1 MIFGKHVN
9 KFYLR
14 YWYLILTGI
23 FALVLVDV
31 VQLEIPSIVGQI
43 VRGLNR
49 YTDSTVEANKLTVE
63 VLKELVFKLPIIAII
78 MFLGRFL
85 WRIAIFN
92 LGVKVESDLRDE
104 MFLHS
109 CKLSREYYNTH
120 KVGEDMALYTND
132 LQSIKMSF
140 SNGILT
146 LVDSLVLGIYSFYKM
161 FKVHKT
167 LSLLAIIPLFLIS
180 VMSFFIGR
188 ILRKKFKERQEA
200 YSDLSDFTQ
209 ENFSGITVVKA
220 FVKERKELKRFN
232 KINKKNKEKNLDYVR
247 FQMLLWT
254 GMDLLINGI
263 FILIIALSGFF
274 RSNNPSEFHT
284 DKVVE
289 FILYFETIIWPMMAI
304 SQLVNIRSQAKA
316 SMKRVDEM
324 LDYPVEIKVD
334 NPIDVDIKG
343 SIKFNNLCFK
353 YPGRDKLVLDNINL
367 DIEAGTLVGILGKT
381 GCGKTA
387 LVDLILHM
395 YNIEENQII
404 IDGVDMME
412 IDLHNLRE
420 NIGYVPQDNFL
431 FSKTIE
437 DNICFGLK
445 ENDLELAKEYAEYA
459 AVAGNIEDFPE
470 KYNTILGERGVTLS
484 GGQRQRI
491 SIARAMI
498 KNPPI
503 LIMDDS
509 VSAVDTET
517 EEKIINYL
525 KEKRAGKTTL
535 VVAHRISTVK
545 DLDLIIVLDEGKIVA
560 QGTHLELLANSKI
573 YQDMVLLQQLD
584 DEEGG
589 LE

>member
-343 SIKFNNLCFK
+343 SIKLNNLCFK
-353 YPGRDKLVLDNINL
+353 YPGRDKLVLENINL

-404 IDGVDMME
+404 IDGVDMMK

>member
-49 YTDSTVEANKLTVE
+49 YTDSTVEADKLTVE

-343 SIKFNNLCFK
+343 SIKLNNLCFK

-404 IDGVDMME
+404 IDGVDMMK

>member
-49 YTDSTVEANKLTVE
+49 YTDSTVEADKLTVE

-343 SIKFNNLCFK
+343 SIKLNNLCFK
-353 YPGRDKLVLDNINL
+353 YPGRDKLVLENINL

-404 IDGVDMME
+404 IDGVDMMK

-560 QGTHLELLANSKI
+560 QGTHLELLAKSKI